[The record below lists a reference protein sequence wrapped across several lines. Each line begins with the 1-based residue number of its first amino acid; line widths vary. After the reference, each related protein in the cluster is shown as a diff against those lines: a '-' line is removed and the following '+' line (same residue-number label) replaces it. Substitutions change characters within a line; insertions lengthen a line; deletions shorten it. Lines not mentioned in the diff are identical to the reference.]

1 MEESWSKV
9 WEGLTE
15 LLDLDEDFDEG
26 KEKESFFIVRVMRKK
41 EETTVF
47 SHCHCVFIMWNLTL
61 PASILLAIF
70 YFLYTP

>member
-15 LLDLDEDFDEG
+15 LFDLDEDFEEG

-41 EETTVF
+41 GDEEDKEGYL
-47 SHCHCVFIMWNLTL
+47 I
-61 PASILLAIF
+61 
-70 YFLYTP
+70 